1 MIAILLMRGSTMEKF
16 GRMFA
21 GATNVIWTKDKHNVD
36 KVYFQ
41 TKGKVSLAGFNERGH
56 FLFSITK
63 YQEEMLPKDILHIV
77 KKRYYGKRI
86 FGITEVNTM
95 NKTAYLIMLDKA
107 SSWLHIKVLDDEITE
122 EMVLIKAS

>member
-1 MIAILLMRGSTMEKF
+1 MIAILLMRGATMEKV
-16 GRMFA
+16 GRMFS

-41 TKGKVSLAGFNERGH
+41 TKGKVTLAGFNERGH

-77 KKRYYGKRI
+77 KKRYHGKRI

-107 SSWLHIKVLDDEITE
+107 SSWLHIKVLDDELTE
-122 EMVLIKAS
+122 EMVLIKG